1 MNTAQCRRGGFS
13 LLEIVLALAIAAIAT
28 ALLAQLVGIAN
39 RSAAAS
45 RDLTNAQLIAESVMA
60 EFASG
65 VMLPQSTSGT
75 WELDPTWTYDAQVSL
90 GSSENLNVITVT
102 VTQMVDGLTP
112 TSFSLTQFLFIPP
125 EPEEEADTSADVG
138 DLGGAA

>member
-1 MNTAQCRRGGFS
+1 
-13 LLEIVLALAIAAIAT
+13 LEVVLALAIAAIAM

-45 RDLTNAQLIAESVMA
+45 RDLTKAQLIAESVMA

-75 WELDPTWTYDAQVSL
+75 WELDPTWTYEAQVDA
-90 GSSENLNVITVT
+90 GASENLNVITVT
-102 VTQMVDGLTP
+102 VTQAVDDFSP
-112 TSFSLTQFLFIPP
+112 ASFRLTQFLFIPP
-125 EPEEEADTSADVG
+125 EPEEEMDTSTAG
-138 DLGGAA
+138 SELGGGA